1 MSADIFCR
9 LLLNFRICYYVAE
22 KSECGAS
29 CLQFPAVS
37 TLVGPTSIFSKQAL
51 SYTHY
56 FLDPPMPWNPYKPG
70 RATTRS
76 RERNSTLSFTY
87 CAIKDFATETHTS
100 TFSRILRHAKWI
112 SGSILS
118 LCILAATNTQE
129 LPINTWELPINTW
142 ELLNNTREMQ
152 TNTRGCRSIHGRYR
166 PILGNCQPKRGSC
179 QPIHVKCWPIPGI
192 GV

>member
-29 CLQFPAVS
+29 CLQFPAIS
-37 TLVGPTSIFSKQAL
+37 TFVGPTSIFSKQAL

-70 RATTRS
+70 RATTPS
-76 RERNSTLSFTY
+76 RERNSTSSFTH

-100 TFSRILRHAKWI
+100 TFSRIVRHAEGI
-112 SGSILS
+112 SGSVLS

-129 LPINTWELPINTW
+129 LPINTWELP
-142 ELLNNTREMQ
+142 NNTREME
-152 TNTRGCRSIHGRYR
+152 TNTRGFRSIHGRYR